1 MEVCMARILT
11 LFLMIAIALAARDP
25 LPTPL
30 IRTADPAMARTGDV
44 VTVTGENL
52 EKDLVLEVYLTD
64 RTQNTKVS
72 ILEQSRTS
80 IKFKVPPVKP
90 GKYWLMVL
98 ANPTDPVLIE
108 EPCRITVE
116 DGTSP
121 SGFAQ

>member
-1 MEVCMARILT
+1 MEVWMARIIT

-30 IRTADPAMARTGDV
+30 IRIAEPTTAKIGDA
-44 VTVTGENL
+44 VTVTGDNL
-52 EKDLVLEVYLTD
+52 QKELVLEVYLTD
-64 RTQNTKVS
+64 RTENTRVR
-72 ILEQSRTS
+72 ILEQSSTS
-80 IKFKVPPVKP
+80 IKFQVPPVNP

-116 DGTSP
+116 GGTS
-121 SGFAQ
+121 SSQSAR